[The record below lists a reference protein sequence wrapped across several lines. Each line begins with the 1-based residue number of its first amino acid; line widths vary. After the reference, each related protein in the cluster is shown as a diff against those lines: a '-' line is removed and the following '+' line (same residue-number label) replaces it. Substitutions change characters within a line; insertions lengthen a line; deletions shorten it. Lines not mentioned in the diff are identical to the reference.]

1 LSQEVAAVTDW
12 ARVHRTFWRAL
23 LQGLHPRV
31 LWLTLTPLAAS
42 LAVLGLLWWRWGAW
56 ALTTLHAQVATWPPM
71 VWLDGLSTAWLGW
84 GVSGALSHM
93 VALLV
98 SLLVVVLLSLTVVSA
113 TLTPALAAWVVR
125 QRFPAM
131 RSLQGST
138 WWSALWWSL
147 SSSVL
152 AMLWWLASVPLWLVP
167 LGGTLLPPLVWGWLS
182 FRVLSYDVLAEHA
195 TAQERAMLLRAHRMP
210 LLCMGVVSAYLG
222 GLPSHLLMWT
232 AWGAGAL
239 GSVAAGAGVP
249 VLGAV
254 ASFVVPMALAASIWI
269 YTVVFA
275 WSSLWFANYLL
286 EALAQHRA
294 TMGPQAGLAP
304 LHSAPP

>member
-1 LSQEVAAVTDW
+1 
-12 ARVHRTFWRAL
+12 
-23 LQGLHPRV
+23 
-31 LWLTLTPLAAS
+31 
-42 LAVLGLLWWRWGAW
+42 
-56 ALTTLHAQVATWPPM
+56 M

-93 VALLV
+93 AAMLV